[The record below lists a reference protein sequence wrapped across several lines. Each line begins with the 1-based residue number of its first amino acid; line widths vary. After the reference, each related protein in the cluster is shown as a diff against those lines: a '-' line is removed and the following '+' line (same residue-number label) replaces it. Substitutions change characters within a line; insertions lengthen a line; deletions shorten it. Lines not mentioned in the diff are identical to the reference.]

1 MKEISRVES
10 ETVNLE
16 GLADKVNEIVDA
28 MNSLLENVR
37 YIRPKVSLERK
48 DICTCTRKY
57 MKCNYHDVKLTEID

>member
-10 ETVNLE
+10 EVVNLE

-37 YIRPKVSLERK
+37 YIRPKESVS
-48 DICTCTRKY
+48 
-57 MKCNYHDVKLTEID
+57 

>member
-1 MKEISRVES
+1 MENKLINGIVKGGSMKEISRVES

-37 YIRPKVSLERK
+37 YIRPENK
-48 DICTCTRKY
+48 
-57 MKCNYHDVKLTEID
+57 